1 MSEEAFVHVCYR
13 QLTGPYKLEA
23 NLGLVV
29 VKRGKKRG

>member
-1 MSEEAFVHVCYR
+1 MSEETLVHVYYR